1 MIPLL
6 PAGALAVVLLA
17 AADVPAAVVPAKV
30 PAMTA
35 APPRSLTLDVDDH
48 GGVIEVRLIGLS
60 DRSQQVSYALQV
72 NGQSTSR
79 HRGRTVLAA
88 GTSAVL
94 STMRAAAGKNWCVRL
109 VAEEEGSAPYE
120 ITAGSDCA

>member
-1 MIPLL
+1 MMPLL

-17 AADVPAAVVPAKV
+17 AADVPAADIPAEV

-35 APPRSLTLDVDDH
+35 APSRALTLDVDDH

-60 DRSQQVSYALQV
+60 DRSQQVSYALEV

-79 HRGRTVLAA
+79 HRGKTVLAA

-94 STMRAAAGKNWCVRL
+94 STMRASAGENWCVRL

-120 ITAGSDCA
+120 ITQGSDCA